1 MKTMSSL
8 LALALAFGLSGVANA
23 HEAGTWVLRAGVGTV
38 EPKDDNLELGTF
50 GLPVGG
56 TIANTAVQ
64 VDSGTSLTIGGTYMF
79 TENWGFDI
87 LAALPFSHDID
98 VSSSDLTS
106 DLPLGETKHLP
117 PTFSVQYHFSPD
129 AAFQPYVGVGLN
141 YTTFFDEE
149 VTSDAVSIG
158 VTDISLDDSFGL
170 ALQLGADFELN
181 EQWLVNFD
189 LRYIDIET
197 DATVTVTDGVSTASA
212 DIGTVEIDP
221 LVFGIGVAYRF

>member
-1 MKTMSSL
+1 MRIMSSL
-8 LALALAFGLSGVANA
+8 LVFALALSLSGVATA
-23 HEAGTWVLRAGVGTV
+23 HEAGSWVLRAGVGTV

-50 GLPVGG
+50 ALPVGG

-64 VDSGTSLTIGGTYMF
+64 VDRGTSLTFGGTYMF
-79 TENWGFDI
+79 TANWGFDI
-87 LAALPFSHDID
+87 LAALPFSHDIN
-98 VSSSDLTS
+98 VSSSDLAA

-129 AAFQPYVGVGLN
+129 TAFQPYVGVGLN

-149 VTSDAVSIG
+149 VTAEAVSIG

-170 ALQLGADFELN
+170 ALQLGADVELN
-181 EQWLVNFD
+181 DNWLLNVDF
-189 LRYIDIET
+189 RYIDIET
-197 DATVTVTDGVSTASA
+197 DATVTVTDGVLSASA

-221 LVFGIGVAYRF
+221 LVFAIGFAYRF